1 MAVSIDNAVTCY
13 CANQP
18 LDEVMKHHV
27 QVIKH
32 EDQPAFAVL
41 SWTDYQRL
49 LQLAGMSDQQNLLE
63 DEPVKAAISAETLR
77 AIRESKGLSVATLA
91 REAGISPSYYEM
103 IEAGRRLAS
112 EANRRAIA
120 RGLKCSVEDIIFS
133 ETT

>member
-1 MAVSIDNAVTCY
+1 
-13 CANQP
+13 
-18 LDEVMKHHV
+18 MKHQV

-32 EDQPAFAVL
+32 DDQPAFAVL
-41 SWTDYQRL
+41 NWEDYQQL
-49 LQLAGMSDQQNLLE
+49 LQLAGLS
-63 DEPVKAAISAETLR
+63 EPQSQAVGEPIKAAISAETLR